1 MYKLNK
7 IQELKNKY
15 ACRTAT
21 KMYKIIKQAQQV
33 LVAYQNSNKKTKRII
48 FLY

>member
-21 KMYKIIKQAQQV
+21 KMYKIIKQA
-33 LVAYQNSNKKTKRII
+33 
-48 FLY
+48 